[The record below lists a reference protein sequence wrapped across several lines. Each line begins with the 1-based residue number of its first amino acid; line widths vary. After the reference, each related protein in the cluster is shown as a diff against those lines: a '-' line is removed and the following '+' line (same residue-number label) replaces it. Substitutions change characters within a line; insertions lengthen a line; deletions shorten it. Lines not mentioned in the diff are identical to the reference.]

1 MTTAS
6 YKIDFT
12 NNTIILNKKF
22 AKEASRDINSEAY
35 RTIRTLRADYPD
47 FRFVEKTIEKKKGKK
62 TYANLTLKAMR
73 EHIILIDGEGS
84 SVLERYDYLMDY
96 YKTHAGRYAK
106 IKAWYLAQYRD
117 EYAAKEDS
125 EEESS
130 SIEVFPMVV
139 RG

>member
-1 MTTAS
+1 MTTNN
-6 YKIDFT
+6 YKIDFI

-47 FRFVEKTIEKKKGKK
+47 FKFVEKTIEKKKGKK
-62 TYANLTLKAMR
+62 TYAKLTFEAMR

-84 SVLERYDYLMDY
+84 SVLSKYDYLMDF

-106 IKAWYLAQYRD
+106 IKAWYLEQYKE
-117 EYAAKEDS
+117 EYAAKE
-125 EEESS
+125 EENSNPE
-130 SIEVFPMVV
+130 ENGFPMVV